1 MNTLC
6 STVENMFSLASVY
19 GIRAF
24 PDYFPMKC
32 SWEDPDYLKITLIL
46 TIKAEV
52 NGSPNPI

>member
-1 MNTLC
+1 
-6 STVENMFSLASVY
+6 MFSLASVY